1 MPLRGV
7 SNEFASPMYP
17 TPACHIPAHFSH
29 TKMYDECVGDC
40 CMSLNNRR
48 ELCQRLLLLNPS
60 PIPPTFIFFSFES
73 FFNKASIFHV
83 DKETK
88 LGCNGNSF
96 HRYNYV
102 QINHSV
108 SRQENSRSRSRNSP
122 PTLNPYPLYIFSFFL
137 SFHEPSILA
146 VRALTYVSF
155 GLRTNAFDF
164 GFSEWWRTKSAY

>member
-1 MPLRGV
+1 MRGV

-29 TKMYDECVGDC
+29 TKMYDEGVGDC
-40 CMSLNNRR
+40 CMSLNNRT
-48 ELCQRLLLLNPS
+48 ELCQETASRAEPFPLLPHLY
-60 PIPPTFIFFSFES
+60 FFFSFES

-108 SRQENSRSRSRNSP
+108 SRQEHSRSRSRNSP
-122 PTLNPYPLYIFSFFL
+122 PTLNPYPLYFFFL
-137 SFHEPSILA
+137 SFFS
-146 VRALTYVSF
+146 RAINTCSTSPNICFIRITYVCF
-155 GLRTNAFDF
+155 
-164 GFSEWWRTKSAY
+164 